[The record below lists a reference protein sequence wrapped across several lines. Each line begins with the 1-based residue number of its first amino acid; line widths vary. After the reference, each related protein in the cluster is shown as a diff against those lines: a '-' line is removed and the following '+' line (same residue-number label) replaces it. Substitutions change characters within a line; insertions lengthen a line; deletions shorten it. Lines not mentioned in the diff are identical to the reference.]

1 MKEEV
6 PKNAKDN
13 IAVVLYDVESE
24 RNRKL
29 DEKWALHDF
38 KVPDF

>member
-1 MKEEV
+1 M
-6 PKNAKDN
+6 PKNAENN
-13 IAVVLYDVESE
+13 IAVVPYDVESE

-29 DEKWALHDF
+29 DEEWGFHDF